1 MMAYL
6 STYRRENDMVYVY
19 YGAVPAFL
27 YYSAF
32 YGLADVP
39 FVQGSYNR
47 QNINGYFRELSRM
60 SGRSRVWILFSHDYN
75 WTAVDEETLI
85 LEHLDQ
91 IGRRLDQLNAP
102 GSQLYL
108 YDLSIFGP
116 R

>member
-1 MMAYL
+1 
-6 STYRRENDMVYVY
+6 
-19 YGAVPAFL
+19 
-27 YYSAF
+27 
-32 YGLADVP
+32 
-39 FVQGSYNR
+39 
-47 QNINGYFRELSRM
+47 
-60 SGRSRVWILFSHDYN
+60 
-75 WTAVDEETLI
+75 VDEETLI